1 MISTS
6 IFLLSGLGLTAA
18 SILAAASKVLHVEE
32 DPRIAEVEAC
42 LPGANCGGCGYPGCS
57 AAAAA
62 VVRGEAPP
70 ELCVAGGMD
79 IAKAVAS
86 VMGMSVSFKE
96 PRVASLICTGGDRAN
111 RLYRYSGAADCRAEA
126 MLYGGDKSCGLGCL
140 GLGSCVKACSFGAI
154 ELSEEGLPVV
164 NPALCRACG
173 KCAEVCPTGAIR
185 LHGLS
190 MDLLH
195 LNKLYDCLAPCM
207 QKCPAQVDVRSMVQL
222 IKAGRMGEA
231 LLSLKDRLPLPA
243 VVGRVCPH
251 GCETICRRQIVDEG
265 VAINSLERY
274 VADWE
279 MASGGRVPLSQNP
292 ATGHKAAIVGG
303 GPAGLSCA
311 YYLARLGHE
320 VHIFDSKDVLGG
332 LVRHAIPEYRV
343 PHRVIDWEV
352 QGILELGVE
361 AHTGMTLGKD
371 FTVDSLKADGFEA
384 VFLATG
390 AWKPEP
396 LDAPGADVEGVLS
409 GVEFLT
415 AVGRK
420 AITDL
425 SGKRLVVV
433 GGTNTAMDVA
443 RSAARLNAQQVTV
456 LTRNIMRKMSANKLE
471 IERAQ
476 ELDTDIKFQTM
487 LKSVHGDAGQG
498 LSVEYLDCRY
508 KDNEKASGPISAL
521 EGTEAWVD
529 CDMVVNCVHRVPDL
543 EPFKTA
549 DGEMPFAVTKDGVLD
564 ADKVTLETS
573 VPGVFVGGELHRGRN
588 VVVQALADGRVAA
601 RYMHMLF
608 TEGAIEKPVDPQE
621 RVIPE
626 SILKGMEV
634 RYTIP
639 RVKIPTVPLEER
651 RFSFKEEV
659 SGPLDFEAVK
669 KEASRCLRCGLTC
682 YDADAGSAYAGD
694 EDVSPISQEKMQ

>member
-6 IFLLSGLGLTAA
+6 IILLSGLGLTAA
-18 SILAAASKVLHVEE
+18 AILAGASKVLHVEE
-32 DPRIAEVEAC
+32 DPRIADVEAC
-42 LPGANCGGCGYPGCS
+42 LPGANCGGCGFPGCG

-79 IAKAVAS
+79 IAQAVAR

-96 PRVASLICTGGDRAN
+96 PRVASLICTGGARADT
-111 RLYRYSGAADCRAEA
+111 LYTYHGARDCRAEA

-154 ELSEEGLPVV
+154 ELSEQGLPVV

-190 MDLLH
+190 VDLLH
-195 LNKLYDCLAPCM
+195 LNRLYDCLAPCM
-207 QKCPAQVDVRSMVQL
+207 QKCPAQVDVRSMVQQ
-222 IKAGRMGEA
+222 IKAGNMGEA
-231 LLSLKDRLPLPA
+231 LVTLKERLPLPA
-243 VVGRVCPH
+243 VVGRICPH

-265 VAINSLERY
+265 VAINTLERY

-279 MASGGRVPLSQNP
+279 MASGGRVPLRSNP
-292 ATGHKAAIVGG
+292 PTGHRAAVVGG

-320 VHIFDSKDVLGG
+320 VHVFDAKHVLGG

-343 PHRVIDWEV
+343 PNRVMDWEV
-352 QGILELGVE
+352 QGILELGVIP
-361 AHTGMTLGKD
+361 HTGVVLGRD
-371 FTVDSLKADGFEA
+371 ITVDSLKNEGFEA

-390 AWKPEP
+390 AWKTPA
-396 LDAPGADVEGVLS
+396 LDIPGADVPGVTT

-415 AVGRK
+415 AVGET
-420 AITDL
+420 ITDL
-425 SGKRLVVV
+425 TGKRLVVV

-443 RSAARLNAQQVTV
+443 RSAMRLDAQRVTV
-456 LTRNIMRKMSANKLE
+456 ITRNIMRKMSANKLE

-476 ELDTDIKFQTM
+476 ELGTDIRFQTM
-487 LKSVHGDAGQG
+487 PKSVHAVEGMG
-498 LSVEYLDCRY
+498 LSVEYQACVY
-508 KDNEKASGPISAL
+508 KDNEKASGPISPV

-529 CDMVVNCVHRVPDL
+529 CDVLVNCVDRMPDL
-543 EPFKTA
+543 APYEGLPLEITKNGTVKADPLTMETA
-549 DGEMPFAVTKDGVLD
+549 M
-564 ADKVTLETS
+564 
-573 VPGVFVGGELHRGRN
+573 PGVYVGGELYWGRN
-588 VVVQALADGRVAA
+588 VVVQALADGRMAA
-601 RYMHMLF
+601 RAIHLQF
-608 TEGAIEKPVDPQE
+608 TGEKGPQPDDPQL

-626 SILKGMEV
+626 SILKGMKV
-634 RYTIP
+634 RWSIP
-639 RVKIPTVPLEER
+639 RVQVPSIGLEER
-651 RFSFKEEV
+651 RNSFKEEV
-659 SGPLDFEAVK
+659 SGALSPEKAR

-682 YDADAGSAYAGD
+682 YDMEAGSAYAGD
-694 EDVSPISQEKMQ
+694 EDVTPISHEEEA